1 MFLASL
7 PANEA
12 ARLKSLH
19 ELQALDTEPEEQ
31 FDALVKVA
39 SLVCGVPIALISLVD
54 VDRVWFKAN
63 VGLPGASEMPR
74 DTSFCTPTIF
84 SKTISEVC
92 DATLDPRFFDNP
104 QVTAAPHIRFYAGA
118 PIRLS
123 SGECVGSLCVIDRQ
137 PRQLDAQQ
145 RDILTQLA
153 FVAAR
158 ALEGRR
164 ALVAERRLLEEQARA
179 AELLRESQALL
190 DRTGRMAGIGG
201 WSLDLASKA
210 VTCSD
215 ETCRILGVEEGYRLT
230 LEEAIGFYA
239 PEARPVIQAAVEKCM
254 ASGQGWDLELPR
266 IQADG
271 RRTWT
276 RTIGRI
282 DLSDGVPVRLV
293 GALQDVT
300 ESRAQ
305 RQAVVDAKERIEAAT
320 QSGEI
325 GIWDLDLVTGAL
337 TWDARMYQFYGVDS
351 HEQTASYILWAQHL
365 HPEDRASAEQ
375 AFQDAL
381 SGLHPFDTRFRI
393 IWGDGTV
400 RHLRATGRVT
410 RDNEG
415 RALRIVGVNWDISKV
430 RELSLELER
439 KEQMLRSVTDS
450 LPMLVSY
457 IDTEQRYR
465 FANPTYAAWFGVPIE
480 NIVGRRVADILDAS
494 TWAKSAPHLQAA
506 LQGTASVYENQ
517 LRVLG
522 QQRELRAQFMPQWDE
537 HGQVEGVVGVVSDIT
552 EYKDNEQRLAQAV
565 AQATETLRQ
574 EEARWR
580 DFSTIASDWFWET
593 DAQHSYRFVSDN
605 FEQFYG
611 LPACHLVGKNLKSLL
626 ENDSLNIPEL
636 TAQHVLKLDGRQPW
650 RQFEYQV
657 CIADGSSRWIVMSAS
672 PQFDTE
678 GRFTG
683 YRGNG
688 SCITERK
695 QVEKK
700 TVMLADEISMLNQRF
715 KLAKDA
721 ARIGVWDHNFATSK
735 LIWSKWMYA
744 HYAVRQED
752 FGGTFEDWLARL
764 HPGDAAR
771 VDAEM
776 AQAVRGEK
784 DFDTEFRVVWPIGEV
799 RHIKAAALVQRDG
812 RGAALKMVGVN
823 YDITA
828 MRLAEQAALR
838 DQELD
843 LDTVQRIGR
852 IGTFVANLDTEM
864 WTSSAVLDE
873 ILGIDANFV
882 RSQNNWSILVV
893 PESAQAMVDYLAQV
907 VRGEESFDKE
917 YEIVRPSDGQR
928 RWLHGMGEITS
939 DAEGKPLRFKGTV
952 QDITE
957 RKLAQAHLK
966 LLEASISHLN
976 DMVVITE
983 AGLLDEPGPHIVFVN
998 AAFERHTGYSLA
1010 EVLGRTPRLL
1020 QGPLTQRLELDRIC
1034 AALRAWQ
1041 PVRTE
1046 LINYTKA
1053 GQPFWVEIEIV
1064 PMADAMGV
1072 FTHWVSV
1079 QRDINERK
1087 RAEHALADSAAE
1099 NARLMQ
1105 EVSQLNVG
1113 LDRQIAER
1121 TEALARQEA
1130 LFHALADQA
1139 PQVIWMLD
1147 LTGNVTYINQAWLD
1161 LVGGTLQDWTGGQW
1175 IAAIYPEDWAS
1186 LRAIWLLAQ
1195 AGGQPFSGI
1204 RRVLCQDGSVHTMS
1218 YRGTPVRDERGVVI
1232 FWVGI
1237 DSDVTELKLIETALR
1252 ERNQELASSERA
1264 LRELASRQMAIK
1276 EVERQ
1281 RIAQE
1286 IHDELGQRLT
1296 VLRMDVAMLPRTVQA
1311 SGSLP
1316 VPLSVGLLKDQI
1328 DEILAVVRDLAGKLR
1343 PTAIDLGLSV
1353 AAEALIENFQAS
1365 LGIPCALSDQLPASL
1380 ALGEPRTLGAFRI
1393 LQESLTNAARHA
1405 HAGSIHITLMLLDD
1419 QLLLRVHDDGRGF
1432 AVSAQHGQ
1440 PGFGLTGMRE
1450 RATALGGRVDV
1461 ASRPGHGTTV
1471 EARFPLHCPLQSA
1484 IVLPPGY
1491 DPLDLVPLL

>member
-1 MFLASL
+1 
-7 PANEA
+7 
-12 ARLKSLH
+12 
-19 ELQALDTEPEEQ
+19 
-31 FDALVKVA
+31 
-39 SLVCGVPIALISLVD
+39 
-54 VDRVWFKAN
+54 
-63 VGLPGASEMPR
+63 
-74 DTSFCTPTIF
+74 
-84 SKTISEVC
+84 
-92 DATLDPRFFDNP
+92 
-104 QVTAAPHIRFYAGA
+104 
-118 PIRLS
+118 
-123 SGECVGSLCVIDRQ
+123 
-137 PRQLDAQQ
+137 
-145 RDILTQLA
+145 
-153 FVAAR
+153 
-158 ALEGRR
+158 
-164 ALVAERRLLEEQARA
+164 
-179 AELLRESQALL
+179 
-190 DRTGRMAGIGG
+190 
-201 WSLDLASKA
+201 
-210 VTCSD
+210 
-215 ETCRILGVEEGYRLT
+215 
-230 LEEAIGFYA
+230 
-239 PEARPVIQAAVEKCM
+239 
-254 ASGQGWDLELPR
+254 
-266 IQADG
+266 
-271 RRTWT
+271 
-276 RTIGRI
+276 
-282 DLSDGVPVRLV
+282 
-293 GALQDVT
+293 
-300 ESRAQ
+300 
-305 RQAVVDAKERIEAAT
+305 
-320 QSGEI
+320 
-325 GIWDLDLVTGAL
+325 
-337 TWDARMYQFYGVDS
+337 MYQFYGLTRI
-351 HEQTASYILWAQHL
+351 EETAAYTLWSRHL

-375 AFQDAL
+375 TFQDAL
-381 SGLHPFDTRFRI
+381 SGLRPLDTRFRI

-552 EYKDNEQRLAQAV
+552 EYKANEQRLAQAV

-580 DFSTIASDWFWET
+580 NFSTIASDWFWET

-605 FEQFYG
+605 FEQFFG
-611 LPACHLVGKNLKSLL
+611 LPASHLVGKNLKSLL

-657 CIADGSSRWIVMSAS
+657 RIADGSIRCISMSAS
-672 PQFDTE
+672 PQFDTD

-688 SCITERK
+688 SCITDRK
-695 QVEKK
+695 NVEKK
-700 TVMLADEISMLNQRF
+700 TAMLVDEINMLNQRF
-715 KLAKDA
+715 RLAKDA
-721 ARIGVWDHNFATSK
+721 ARIGVWDYKFADNT
-735 LIWSKWMYA
+735 LIWNKWMYA
-744 HYAVRQED
+744 HYAVREED
-752 FGGTFEDWLARL
+752 FGATFQAWLARL

-784 DFDTEFRVVWPIGEV
+784 DFDTEFRVVWPTGEI

-828 MRLAEQAALR
+828 IRLAEQAALR
-838 DQELD
+838 DQGLD
-843 LDTVQRIGR
+843 LATVQRIGR
-852 IGTFVANLDTEM
+852 IGTFVANLETEM
-864 WTSSAVLDE
+864 WTSSSVLDE
-873 ILGIDANFV
+873 IFGIDANFV
-882 RSQNNWSILVV
+882 RSENNWSTLVA
-893 PESAQAMVDYLAQV
+893 PEFTQAIDDYFLQV
-907 VRGEESFDKE
+907 VSEKGSYDKK
-917 YEIVRPSDGQR
+917 YEIVRPADGQR
-928 RWLHGMGEITS
+928 RWVHAMGEITF

-957 RKLAQAHLK
+957 RKLAQAHLR

-983 AGLLDEPGPHIVFVN
+983 AEPLDEPGPRIVFVN
-998 AAFERHTGYSLA
+998 AAFERHTGYSGA
-1010 EVLGRTPRLL
+1010 EVLGRSPRFL
-1020 QGPLTQRLELDRIC
+1020 QGPLTQRLALDRIS
-1034 AALRAWQ
+1034 AALKVWQ
-1041 PVRTE
+1041 PVRAE
-1046 LINYTKA
+1046 LINYTKG
-1053 GQPFWVEIEIV
+1053 GQPFWGELDMAPI
-1064 PMADAMGV
+1064 ADATGV
-1072 FTHWVSV
+1072 FTHWVCV
-1079 QRDINERK
+1079 ERDITERK
-1087 RAEHALADSAAE
+1087 RAEQALTAVAAE
-1099 NARLMQ
+1099 NTRLLQ
-1105 EVSQLNVG
+1105 EVNQLNVG

-1276 EVERQ
+1276 EVERR

-1296 VLRMDVAMLPRTVQA
+1296 VLRMDVAMLPRAVQA
-1311 SGSLP
+1311 SGGLP
-1316 VPLSVGLLKDQI
+1316 VPLSVALLKDQI
-1328 DEILAVVRDLAGKLR
+1328 DDILAVVRDLAGKLR
-1343 PTAIDLGLSV
+1343 PAAIDLGLSV

-1365 LGIPCALSDQLPASL
+1365 LGIPCTLSDQLPAGL
-1380 ALGEPRTLGAFRI
+1380 ALDEPRTLGAFRI
-1393 LQESLTNAARHA
+1393 LQESLTNVARHA
-1405 HAGSIHITLMLLDD
+1405 QANSIHITLALADD
-1419 QLLLRVHDDGRGF
+1419 QLFLRVRDDGRGF
-1432 AVSAQHGQ
+1432 AASAQLGQ
-1440 PGFGLTGMRE
+1440 PGFGLPGMRE